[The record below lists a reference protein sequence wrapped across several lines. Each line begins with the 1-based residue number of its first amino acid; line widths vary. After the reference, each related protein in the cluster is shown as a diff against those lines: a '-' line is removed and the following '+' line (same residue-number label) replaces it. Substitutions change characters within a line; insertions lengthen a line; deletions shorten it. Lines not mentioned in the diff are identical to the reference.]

1 MTGYLIDI
9 AKKHPPLA
17 DEVFAAA
24 EAVMME
30 RKPNWVKLVA
40 DNSACLA
47 QYISLDKKGRII
59 DSISSYANGAAC
71 HAAIAVHGYGILTR
85 NKAVAIAQPIFE
97 GTGPWGTTKEEDTSI
112 YLSWF
117 VSDDNPFAWM
127 LDPRCRSVD
136 YIREKGAIFN
146 VQGLAAGPVVH
157 MCKVL
162 RVIHEAPFRISLF
175 AKFVRE
181 GVGGRL
187 AYILSQGFS
196 RDCRNISTGNHES
209 SFNVN
214 CTTMA
219 GVRSYL
225 NGETPKGFDTMSTGN
240 TMYGDMYYSS
250 GPFNNWTEGAYKKV
264 VGSRPREKEKEEQ
277 HVDAWGSFT
286 PAPVAPDPYD
296 PKKGFSFESVLYFAK
311 KFEEEFYNTNK
322 VAA

>member
-9 AKKHPPLA
+9 AKKHPVLS

-24 EAVMME
+24 EAVLLE

-40 DNSACLA
+40 NNSACLA
-47 QYISLDKKGRII
+47 QYISLDKDGGII
-59 DSISSYANGAAC
+59 DSISSHANGAAC
-71 HAAIAVHGYGILTR
+71 HAAIAGNGYGILTK

-97 GTGPWGTTKEEDTSI
+97 GIGLWGTTKEEDTSI

-162 RVIHEAPFRISLF
+162 RVIHESPFRISLF
-175 AKFVRE
+175 AKFVKE

-187 AYILSQGFS
+187 AYVLSQGFS
-196 RDCRNISTGNHES
+196 SDCSHVSTGDHAS

-214 CTTMA
+214 YATMA
-219 GVRSYL
+219 GIHSYL
-225 NGETPKGFDTMSTGN
+225 NGETPKDFDTMATGN
-240 TMYGDMYYSS
+240 TMYGGGYSGGS
-250 GPFNNWTEGAYKKV
+250 PFNDWTEGAYKKV
-264 VGSRPREKEKEEQ
+264 VKSGPKVEKEEK

-286 PAPVAPDPYD
+286 PAPVAPNPYA